1 MDKKTK
7 TLCLRASVFHRGN
20 PRVFPGVRG
29 GKNKSRKKTKQF
41 SSYSIATEIRSF
53 YSNLRAPSLM
63 TTS

>member
-1 MDKKTK
+1 MDKKQK
-7 TLCLRASVFHRGN
+7 LCVSVPLCFIEA
-20 PRVFPGVRG
+20 RVFPGVRG